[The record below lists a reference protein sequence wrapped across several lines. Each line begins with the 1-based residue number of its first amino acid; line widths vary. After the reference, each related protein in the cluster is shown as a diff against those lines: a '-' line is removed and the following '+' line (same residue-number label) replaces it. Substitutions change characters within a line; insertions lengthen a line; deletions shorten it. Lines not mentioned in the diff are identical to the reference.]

1 MNEMSIPTT
10 FSIDFVGELEKVSEL
25 ISKVGARVYYKGGNR
40 NGTWITP
47 DFAEK
52 LNQTI
57 FNVPIVGT
65 YNPETED
72 FEDHQDLGN
81 KKAYGFVPSHAN
93 LSWQKDEESGKDY
106 LVTDVYLWVGYW
118 PEAAKIISKSQSME
132 LDKNTISGDWK
143 VINGDYYFVY
153 QTGSFK
159 GLCALGDA
167 VLPCFENSAFFNL
180 DEDSRSFF
188 QSINEMNE
196 KNSGGEK
203 MEEIL
208 KTEEVAQE
216 EFTAPENTEE
226 VVVETTEEFV
236 ENTSEPEAPAA
247 SEEFAE
253 GDIPTD
259 NAAPLVTR
267 DSLEIVERHQEVMQ
281 NEDGSVTNAS
291 TTVVQMIDIETYYAL
306 QRENEELKT
315 RISTL
320 EAENASLGEYKAIV
334 VKQEKMSVI
343 DSFKKKLSEEEI
355 SPFVESINN
364 YSTDELKTKLS
375 VVLADKIINSNEEP
389 KAQPQTQFVSVP
401 GKENESGTI
410 AILRKH
416 KKN

>member
-118 PEAAKIISKSQSME
+118 PEAAKIINKSQSME

-236 ENTSEPEAPAA
+236 ENASEPEVPAA

-259 NAAPLVTR
+259 NAATIVAR
-267 DSLEIVERHQEVMQ
+267 DSLEIVERHQEVVE

>member
-118 PEAAKIISKSQSME
+118 PEAAKIINKSQSME

-236 ENTSEPEAPAA
+236 ENTSEPEAPVA

-410 AILRKH
+410 AILRKY

>member
-118 PEAAKIISKSQSME
+118 PEAAKIINKSQSME

-236 ENTSEPEAPAA
+236 ENASEPEVPAA

-259 NAAPLVTR
+259 NAATIVAR
-267 DSLEIVERHQEVMQ
+267 DSLEIVERHQEVVE

-320 EAENASLGEYKAIV
+320 EAENASLGEYKAIA
-334 VKQEKMSVI
+334 
-343 DSFKKKLSEEEI
+343 LSE
-355 SPFVESINN
+355 
-364 YSTDELKTKLS
+364 
-375 VVLADKIINSNEEP
+375 
-389 KAQPQTQFVSVP
+389 
-401 GKENESGTI
+401 
-410 AILRKH
+410 
-416 KKN
+416 